1 MQHPQYGA
9 AVIILYRE
17 LTRNATKALAQCGFP
32 YGLGKTTKTSPHPPV
47 DLKSAL
53 RMAVT
58 AMIGPARS
66 MIDACVMLLD
76 PMPRTGP
83 RHQGTALQACLKLIS
98 AILGEDMQPDSAAK
112 FLLRPSGAPIAVTS
126 PAGVRRLQAKV
137 EDVAAAVTGSPQRK
151 RKRGRPKGSKN
162 KKKRLGPTAPDV
174 VAHAGTPSTD
184 VVSSVEDMMELDV
197 EEETEAMET
206 EAMETE
212 METEVVEMEMETEV
226 MGVETEVLEKEV
238 PGPHSDLEATQTVIS
253 GQGPYRTKGKVPHSL
268 DEALVMEMILITSM
282 TKEGYDRLR
291 SVFYERRWHLPSS
304 CTMFNRLAKERKAQL
319 ECLGGE
325 IGEDGALYD
334 AQKLVDFLCTH
345 RVRYCIPSLHGS
357 RADQRS
363 GKTAS
368 WKPCWD
374 RARRCG
380 RCSSRCLAMAFLV
393 QT

>member
-1 MQHPQYGA
+1 MGSGTVRDDPPTVLESTETVQPSVRYTLPGPEVQLLLRCGPRELPSDLSRSLLFKLA
-9 AVIILYRE
+9 AVRAHCPHKDK
-17 LTRNATKALAQCGFP
+17 TRINQALAQCGFP

-53 RMAVT
+53 RTAVT
-58 AMIGPARS
+58 GMIGPARS

-206 EAMETE
+206 RSLAAGDYGHGRHA
-212 METEVVEMEMETEV
+212 VVYQ
-226 MGVETEVLEKEV
+226 G
-238 PGPHSDLEATQTVIS
+238 GQLEARRY
-253 GQGPYRTKGKVPHSL
+253 QG
-268 DEALVMEMILITSM
+268 
-282 TKEGYDRLR
+282 
-291 SVFYERRWHLPSS
+291 S
-304 CTMFNRLAKERKAQL
+304 C
-319 ECLGGE
+319 
-325 IGEDGALYD
+325 
-334 AQKLVDFLCTH
+334 
-345 RVRYCIPSLHGS
+345 
-357 RADQRS
+357 
-363 GKTAS
+363 
-368 WKPCWD
+368 
-374 RARRCG
+374 
-380 RCSSRCLAMAFLV
+380 
-393 QT
+393 